1 MVKRAII
8 AVHIADWIL
17 LPGMKRIAVFCNNLN
32 ANGTVKI
39 ALSQAEVLQQ
49 AGHRVHLF
57 IFHPGG
63 DFLPPPSISLHYVFN
78 ASAPQDLD
86 ARQRLLQQLVETVEA
101 QAGRF
106 DLFLSNSTK
115 CDRVVAGCDFSPCYY
130 FCHCALQ
137 QELLAELRH
146 GPLKFWRRWLE
157 ARALIGKRIITV
169 SEGIAAELRT
179 TGWLRPQSVQTIYN
193 PFQLERIRE
202 LAQETVADLPEEP
215 FMIHVGRFT
224 RQKRHDILFDA
235 LRRMP
240 EAPPLVLLCNRPEKV
255 RRLARK
261 YGVESRILTPGF
273 QHNPYAWIA
282 RASLMLLSSDYEGLP
297 TVLIEAL
304 ACGTP
309 VVSTDCPYGPRE
321 ILGEELAAYLVPRR
335 DPQALATTAMA
346 CLRSPPSVSAPPILH
361 AVASDVI
368 VERYIALCDD
378 SRT

>member
-1 MVKRAII
+1 
-8 AVHIADWIL
+8 
-17 LPGMKRIAVFCNNLN
+17 MKRIAVFCNNLN

-49 AGHRVHLF
+49 AGHSVHLF

-63 DFLPPPSISLHYVFN
+63 DFLPPAGIALHQVFDEAQPLSLA
-78 ASAPQDLD
+78 ASQ
-86 ARQRLLQQLVETVEA
+86 QQLMRQVRAVEA
-101 QAGRF
+101 EQGRF

-115 CDRVVAGCDFSPCYY
+115 CDRVVAGCDFAPCYY

-146 GPLKFWRRWLE
+146 GPFKFWRRWQE

-169 SEGIAAELRT
+169 SDGIAAELR
-179 TGWLRPQSVQTIYN
+179 GSRWLKPESVQTIYN
-193 PFQLERIRE
+193 PFQLERIRQ
-202 LAQETVADLPEEP
+202 LAQAPVEGLPDGP

-240 EAPPLVLLCNRPEKV
+240 DAPPLVLLCNRPEKV
-255 RRLARK
+255 RRLAEK
-261 YGVESRILTPGF
+261 YGVADRIITPGF

-282 RASLMLLSSDYEGLP
+282 RAELMLLSSDYEGLP

-309 VVSTDCPYGPRE
+309 VVSTDCPFGPKE
-321 ILGEELAAYLVPRR
+321 ILTGPLATCLVPRR
-335 DPQALATTAMA
+335 DPAALAATALA
-346 CLRSPPSVSAPPILH
+346 CLRNPPDVTEPAILA
-361 AVASDVI
+361 AVAGEHI
-368 VERYIALCDD
+368 AAQYLALCA
-378 SRT
+378 